1 MYFIEEIDG
10 SYGVV
15 LSRVS
20 KQINLAQ
27 GIAFS
32 TGFVYLILQ
41 AFRKRPENRFYY
53 YMLSQVH
60 AIMSCCYFLLSD
72 HALVLQAHDGH
83 LIYLPRYME
92 WVLTFPLI
100 LTMLTYPTGLDI
112 MNVYMIN
119 FFSVM
124 MILTGLF
131 AEMTTQ
137 FVRWVFFTLSCICY
151 IPILI
156 FMYKDF
162 DKDTIKEMQGIVTGH
177 TAWYSTLVKLFFTPL
192 FVYPVVFGL
201 AVTRTIG
208 PPLDNIFYSILDTIV
223 KMGVTVV
230 VFKAVGLNHTSTIT
244 PHLDSFIDPLQINT
258 TTDDIQM
265 MVDTMTENDD
275 DADRI
280 KEKSVV
286 DL

>member
-1 MYFIEEIDG
+1 
-10 SYGVV
+10 
-15 LSRVS
+15 
-20 KQINLAQ
+20 
-27 GIAFS
+27 
-32 TGFVYLILQ
+32 
-41 AFRKRPENRFYY
+41 
-53 YMLSQVH
+53 
-60 AIMSCCYFLLSD
+60 
-72 HALVLQAHDGH
+72 
-83 LIYLPRYME
+83 
-92 WVLTFPLI
+92 
-100 LTMLTYPTGLDI
+100 
-112 MNVYMIN
+112 
-119 FFSVM
+119 
-124 MILTGLF
+124 
-131 AEMTTQ
+131 
-137 FVRWVFFTLSCICY
+137 
-151 IPILI
+151 
-156 FMYKDF
+156 MYKDF